1 MSNCATITGTMFTDI
16 HNGNVSYGFRISDD
30 YGTAFGYTP
39 EDSVRKDMQLLE
51 QVLLFMDDSVIAG
64 IIDCVIEDE
73 FGMTINGNFYE
84 YAEIKDV
91 IDAAMA

>member
-1 MSNCATITGTMFTDI
+1 MSNCATITSTMFTDI

-30 YGTAFGYTP
+30 YGASYGLTP
-39 EDSVRKDMQLLE
+39 TCVKNDVEILG
-51 QVLLFMDDSVIAG
+51 QVLLCMCDSVIAG
-64 IIDCVIEDE
+64 IIDCIIEDE

-84 YAEIKDV
+84 YAEIKDI